1 MYSSLYVPCASGA
14 QVTSWVAFSR
24 FLLES
29 AFAVRLPPLL
39 PELLRMQWA
48 PGLHRGARVATS
60 AFGKRPMDQPKMEVA
75 C

>member
-48 PGLHRGARVATS
+48 PGLHRGHL
-60 AFGKRPMDQPKMEVA
+60 FQPA
-75 C
+75 GCHDIPNRGNF